1 MKKYKNCESIIILDF
16 IFLVTSVFVLISVF
30 TKDIPDYEVVQAEK
44 VIDNVYV
51 VLISKKY
58 FKNFEKNQYVYVN
71 SKRKK
76 IEIIEV
82 TKNYY
87 KNYHRILIRYNDNK
101 NILKMSIYKEK
112 KKFIELFMKCWEE

>member
-44 VIDNVYV
+44 VVDNVYV

>member
-44 VIDNVYV
+44 VVDNVYV

-112 KKFIELFMKCWEE
+112 KKFIELFIKCWEE

>member
-44 VIDNVYV
+44 VVDNVYV

-87 KNYHRILIRYNDNK
+87 KNYHRILIRYNDSK

>member
-1 MKKYKNCESIIILDF
+1 MKKYKNCDFIIILDF

-30 TKDIPDYEVVQAEK
+30 TKGIPDYEVVQAEK
-44 VIDNVYV
+44 VVDNVYV